1 MVEFYKGNEIDRDK
15 IQKIKGIAKK
25 GYSSEIFNEYFQNL
39 NDVEDLSYL
48 HDITI
53 DMERLMIGSN
63 WFICYSESIYY
74 VTILEWISVD
84 ERKNMKQT
92 LEMMNALKQIFIA
105 NKGKVFAADMRH
117 DTSYKMYLKMLR
129 DGYFKEINH
138 QCMIDCATPDEV
150 QEIKYKYIE
159 VFHSIEDFLA
169 SSDSDDYAEYFKYIL
184 HHLSFILTDK
194 FIEKYGNISFKL
206 ERKL

>member
-1 MVEFYKGNEIDRDK
+1 MVEFYKGNEVDRDK

-25 GYSSEIFNEYFQNL
+25 GYSPAIFNEYFQNL
-39 NDVEDLSYL
+39 NDVEDLSHL
-48 HDITI
+48 HGISI
-53 DMERLMIGSN
+53 DMERLIIGSN
-63 WFICYSESIYY
+63 WFICYSESKYY

-92 LEMMNALKQIFIA
+92 LEMMNTLKQIFIA

-117 DTSYKMYLKMLR
+117 DTSYKMYLKMLQ

-138 QCMIDCATPDEV
+138 QYMIDCAAPDEI

-159 VFHSIEDFLA
+159 DFLT
-169 SSDSDDYAEYFKYIL
+169 SSTSDDYVEYFKYIL